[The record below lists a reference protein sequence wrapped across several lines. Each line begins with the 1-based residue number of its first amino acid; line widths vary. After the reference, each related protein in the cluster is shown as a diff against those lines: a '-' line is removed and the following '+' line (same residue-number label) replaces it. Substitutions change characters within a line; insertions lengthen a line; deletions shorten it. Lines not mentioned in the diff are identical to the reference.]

1 MFSPFLLQRILA
13 LVCLCVLVLPL
24 APAHASGTI
33 RYVVPEAPAQGTCVS
48 WATACSLSHALS
60 IAVSGDQIWVKKGVH
75 KPPVLFGG
83 DSRQSS
89 FVLKNGVALYGG
101 FAGTE
106 TALNQRDWTVNITVL
121 SGDIDNNDR
130 TDANGVI
137 TTTANI
143 VGNNVYHVLRST
155 NVNSTA
161 VLDGFIV
168 TGGQANGTNP
178 RNSGGG
184 MQNVTNGSP
193 TLTNVIFIGNTA
205 KDDGG
210 GMGNY
215 FNSNPILTNVT
226 FSSNTANNGGG
237 MGNYSNSSPTLTNVT
252 FSGNTANNGGG
263 MLNQDGS
270 SPTLTNVTFSGNTAT
285 ESGGGMVNYI
295 DSRPTLT
302 NVTFSGN
309 TANLYGGG
317 MLNQDGSSP
326 TLTNVT
332 FSGNTAVNKN
342 GGGMGN
348 YFNSSPTLTNV
359 TFSGNTAPTGGG
371 MRNLNSNPTLRNV
384 IIWGNMAPNN
394 PGMFNE
400 GSTPTIT
407 HSNVQGCGGSSAW
420 QTACGTNGGG
430 NIDANP
436 LFVDPGAGNLRL
448 QAGSPAINR
457 GNNAFVPSGVTT
469 DLAGQP
475 RIVGGTVDMGAYEY
489 QGAAYVVS
497 LPLVVR

>member
-1 MFSPFLLQRILA
+1 MFSPFILQRILA

-33 RYVVPEAPAQGTCVS
+33 RYVVPDALARGPCDS
-48 WATACSLSHALS
+48 WATACSLSLALS

-75 KPPVLFGG
+75 KPPLVLSG
-83 DSRQSS
+83 DPRQSS

-106 TALNQRDWTVNITVL
+106 TALNQRNWTVNITVL
-121 SGDIDNNDR
+121 SGDIDNNDW

-215 FNSNPILTNVT
+215 FNSNP
-226 FSSNTANNGGG
+226 
-237 MGNYSNSSPTLTNVT
+237 TLTNVT
-252 FSGNTANNGGG
+252 FSGNTARYGGG
-263 MLNQDGS
+263 MLNSSS

-285 ESGGGMVNYI
+285 ESGGGMVNNN
-295 DSRPTLT
+295 SNPTLT

-309 TANLYGGG
+309 MANRDGGGMGNTIDSRPTLTNVIFSGNTANRDGGG
-317 MLNQDGSSP
+317 MLNDNGSNL

-332 FSGNTAVNKN
+332 FSGNMANNN
-342 GGGMGN
+342 GGGMRN
-348 YFNSSPTLTNV
+348 INSSPTLTNV
-359 TFSGNTAPTGGG
+359 TFSGNMANNNGGG
-371 MRNLNSNPTLRNV
+371 MLNQDSSNPTLRNV
-384 IIWGNMAPNN
+384 IIWGNTAPNN
-394 PGMFNE
+394 PGMSNE

-448 QAGSPAINR
+448 QASSPAINR

-489 QGAAYVVS
+489 QGSVYAVS

>member
-1 MFSPFLLQRILA
+1 MFPPFLLQRILA
-13 LVCLCVLVLPL
+13 LVCLCMLVLPL

-75 KPPVLFGG
+75 KPPLVFSG
-83 DSRQSS
+83 DPRQSS

-161 VLDGFIV
+161 VLDGFVV
-168 TGGQANGTNP
+168 TGGQANGTSP

-215 FNSNPILTNVT
+215 FNSSPTLTNVT
-226 FSSNTANNGGG
+226 FSGNTAQYGGGMINSSSSSPTLTNVTFSGNTATVSGGGMVNSSSSPTLTNVIFSGNMANSNCGGMGNNNSNPTLTNVIFSSNTANRDGGG
-237 MGNYSNSSPTLTNVT
+237 MFNENGSNPTLTNVIFSSNTANRDGGGMLNKDSSSPTLTNVT

-263 MLNQDGS
+263 M
-270 SPTLTNVTFSGNTAT
+270 
-285 ESGGGMVNYI
+285 
-295 DSRPTLT
+295 
-302 NVTFSGN
+302 
-309 TANLYGGG
+309 
-317 MLNQDGSSP
+317 
-326 TLTNVT
+326 
-332 FSGNTAVNKN
+332 
-342 GGGMGN
+342 
-348 YFNSSPTLTNV
+348 
-359 TFSGNTAPTGGG
+359 
-371 MRNLNSNPTLRNV
+371 RNLNSNPTLRNV
-384 IIWGNMAPNN
+384 IIWGNTAPNN

>member
-1 MFSPFLLQRILA
+1 MFPPFLLQRILA
-13 LVCLCVLVLPL
+13 LVCLCMLVLPL

-75 KPPVLFGG
+75 KPPRVLSG
-83 DSRQSS
+83 DPRQSS

-184 MQNVTNGSP
+184 MQNVTNSSP

-205 KDDGG
+205 TDDGG

-226 FSSNTANNGGG
+226 FSGNTANNGGG
-237 MGNYSNSSPTLTNVT
+237 MVNVNSNPTLTNVIFSGNTANRNCGGMGNTTGSRPTLTNVIFSSNTANRDGGGMLNEDGSSPTLTNVT
-252 FSGNTANNGGG
+252 FSGNTANNNGGG
-263 MLNQDGS
+263 MLNQDS
-270 SPTLTNVTFSGNTAT
+270 
-285 ESGGGMVNYI
+285 
-295 DSRPTLT
+295 
-302 NVTFSGN
+302 
-309 TANLYGGG
+309 
-317 MLNQDGSSP
+317 
-326 TLTNVT
+326 
-332 FSGNTAVNKN
+332 
-342 GGGMGN
+342 
-348 YFNSSPTLTNV
+348 
-359 TFSGNTAPTGGG
+359 
-371 MRNLNSNPTLRNV
+371 SNPTLRNV
-384 IIWGNMAPNN
+384 IIWGNTAPNN
-394 PGMFNE
+394 PGMSNE

-448 QAGSPAINR
+448 QASSPAINR

-489 QGAAYVVS
+489 QGSVYAVS